1 MEPPSRTPADPGK
14 TLISLVALAMERF
27 NASDSEDGGGYPLPA
42 LVEGGRR
49 LVPCQE
55 ISAVDDAD
63 AGQHDAVWP
72 LLMRRFRVEK
82 GELAG
87 QGFDGQVRI
96 AKWRDWRSG

>member
-1 MEPPSRTPADPGK
+1 MKPPSRTPADPGK
-14 TLISLVALAMERF
+14 AVISLVALAMERF
-27 NASDSEDGGGYPLPA
+27 NASDSTMMAAVCRPPLPA
-42 LVEGGRR
+42 LVEGDRR
-49 LVPCQE
+49 SVPCQE

-82 GELAG
+82 GALAG

-96 AKWRDWRSG
+96 AKWRD